1 MFVETWFLSTKNLL
15 DVNKYFDKNYKV
27 VNDSFVVPFGD
38 GPTDSANIGYDLFK
52 SLINNA
58 EKYLYIST
66 PYFVIDEDMIDSIV
80 LAIKSGVDVRILMPS
95 KPDKKSAFYLG
106 RLNYKKILKAGGKIY
121 EYSKGFN
128 HAKNIISDDNVAF
141 IGTLNMDYRSMFL
154 HYECGSLII
163 KDNEIKKMKIDFLDT
178 CEQSELIT
186 YEKWK
191 KRPFIQKI
199 IAYILYLFAP
209 MF

>member
-1 MFVETWFLSTKNLL
+1 MKQKNFFCKILNI
-15 DVNKYFDKNYKV
+15 DNYINKNYKIY
-27 VNDSFVVPFGD
+27 NDSYIIPFGD
-38 GPTDSANIGYDLFK
+38 GPTYSANIGYDLFR

-66 PYFVIDEDMIDSIV
+66 PYFVIDEDMINSIV

-95 KPDKKSAFYLG
+95 YPDKKSAYYLG
-106 RLNYKKILKAGGKIY
+106 RLNYKKILKAGGRIY
-121 EYSKGFN
+121 EYKKGFN
-128 HAKNIISDDNVAF
+128 HAKNIICDDNVAF

-163 KDNEIKKMKIDFLDT
+163 NDLEIKTMKKDFLDV
-178 CEQSELIT
+178 CEESDLIT
-186 YEKWK
+186 YDKWK

-199 IAYILYLFAP
+199 IAYIMYLFAP